1 MKKIK
6 SAFIILLQF
15 IFMIV
20 YAQFPS
26 NDGTWELKK
35 EDQFNSY
42 VSADWRNTYPWGNFN
57 NGAEYN
63 DPANLIYSNG
73 WLKIKSDRK
82 NPPVTDPT
90 TGKVYYYQGGVI
102 QSKFTYKYGYF
113 ESSIKTPI
121 GKGYWPAYWLWRA
134 THCQWYD
141 EIDIH
146 ERGGDISVTSNE
158 TSESN
163 HWFLYCDSN
172 DKDITTF
179 VKNVDNTINNCA
191 NAHTYSLLWQPN
203 RMTYYIDNS
212 TVHIKQEPVNSPSH
226 DLELIFNFAID
237 PWTLPNQN
245 TTFPAYFEIDYI
257 KVWQLK
263 TACSTS
269 ESICTFT
276 KASYDQK
283 VKKDI
288 TFGGTSCNTSMNTSD
303 AVAFWAKDHIIL
315 DKNCTINANGSG
327 YICFNTYNCSN

>member
-1 MKKIK
+1 MNTIRQTLITLLTLNC
-6 SAFIILLQF
+6 II
-15 IFMIV
+15 M

-42 VSADWRNTYPWGNFN
+42 VSADWHNMYPWGNNN

-63 DPANLIYSNG
+63 DPANLSYAGG

-82 NPPVTDPT
+82 NPPIFNTEDSLW
-90 TGKVYYYQGGVI
+90 YHYQGGAI

-158 TSESN
+158 TSQSN
-163 HWFLYCDSN
+163 HWFVQCVN
-172 DKDITTF
+172 DIDTTTF
-179 VKNVDNTINNCA
+179 VKNVDSTINNCA

-203 RMTYYIDNS
+203 RLTYYIDGI
-212 TVHIKQEPVNSPSH
+212 TIHAKAEYAHPITH

-237 PWTLPNQN
+237 PWTPPNQN

-288 TFGGTSCNTSMNTSD
+288 TIGGTSCNTSMNTSD